1 MILSTP
7 AFAAKNKVKAKAKP
21 AQPFITAK
29 NVANQTPIP
38 SEKVVVLFMAYP
50 VQEHPFTGEM
60 YKPSGLC
67 SGFFIGPNGQVMT
80 AAHCVDD
87 PEMESVEVV
96 TSDKKRYKAKVVS
109 ISDTSDIALLKIN
122 RKNTPH
128 FELAASVRQGEE
140 IYTLGHPLRQE
151 YTLTKGIIA
160 KLKEKEQKKT
170 LVDMTVLPGNS
181 GGAVYNREGKLVGVA
196 SAGFIVLFGTTG
208 LNLIVSREQV
218 REFLDLFKGL

>member
-1 MILSTP
+1 MIFGTP
-7 AFAAKNKVKAKAKP
+7 AFAAKKQPTKVKPK
-21 AQPFITAK
+21 PFITAK
-29 NVANQTPIP
+29 RVTTETAIP
-38 SEKVVVLFMAYP
+38 TNKVVVLYMAYP
-50 VQEHPFTGEM
+50 LREHPFTGEM

-67 SGFFIGPNGQVMT
+67 SGFFIGSNGQVMT

-87 PEMESVEVV
+87 PEIESVEVV
-96 TSDKKRYKAKVVS
+96 TSDKKRYKAKIVT
-109 ISDTSDIALLKIN
+109 ISGDSDIALLKIA

-128 FELAASVRQGEE
+128 FELAKTVKQGEE

-151 YTLTKGIIA
+151 YTLTKGIVA

-208 LNLIVSREQV
+208 LNLIVSRDQIS
-218 REFLDLFKGL
+218 EFLDLFKGI